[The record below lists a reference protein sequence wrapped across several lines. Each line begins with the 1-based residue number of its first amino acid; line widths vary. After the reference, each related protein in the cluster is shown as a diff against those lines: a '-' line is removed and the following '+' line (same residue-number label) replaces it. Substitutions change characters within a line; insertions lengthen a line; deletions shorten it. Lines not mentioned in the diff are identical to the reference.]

1 MYLSKSPTLLRILTR
16 KNLVWSIPDAKKEIF
31 LTFDDGPVPEITPG
45 VLSILGQY
53 GAKATFF
60 CVGDNVRKNPGV
72 YQQVLEAGHATGNH
86 TFRHLNGW
94 KTPLPEYLNDIEN
107 CSNYVKSSLFR
118 PPYGRIRPS
127 YIPYLRKDY
136 RIIMW
141 SVITGDFDREASPE
155 KILDNALRFTTGG
168 SIVVFHDSLKA
179 SDRMFYAL
187 PRFIEAFSNKGFT
200 FPVLPGS

>member
-16 KNLVWSIPDAKKEIF
+16 KNLVWSIPEAKKEIF

-45 VLSILGQY
+45 VLSILSQY

-72 YQQVLEAGHATGNH
+72 YQQVLDAGHATGNH
-86 TFRHLNGW
+86 TFSHLNGW
-94 KTPLPEYLNDIEN
+94 KTPLPEYLGDIEN

-179 SDRMFYAL
+179 ADRMFYAL
-187 PRFIEAFSNKGFT
+187 PRFLETFSNKGFT

>member
-16 KNLVWSIPDAKKEIF
+16 KNLVWSIPEAKKEIF

-45 VLSILGQY
+45 VLSILSQY

-72 YQQVLEAGHATGNH
+72 YQQVLDAGHATGNH
-86 TFRHLNGW
+86 TFSHLNGW
-94 KTPLPEYLNDIEN
+94 KTPLPEYLGDIEN

-155 KILDNALRFTTGG
+155 KILDNAFRFTTGG

-179 SDRMFYAL
+179 ADRMFYAL
-187 PRFIEAFSNKGFT
+187 PRFLETFSNKGFT

>member
-16 KNLVWSIPDAKKEIF
+16 KNLVWSIPEAKKEIF

-45 VLSILGQY
+45 VLSILSQY

-72 YQQVLEAGHATGNH
+72 YQQVLDAGHATGNH
-86 TFRHLNGW
+86 TFSHLNGW
-94 KTPLPEYLNDIEN
+94 KTPLPEYLGDIEN
-107 CSNYVKSSLFR
+107 CSNYVKSKLFR

-127 YIPYLRKDY
+127 YIAPIRKDY

-155 KILDNALRFTTGG
+155 KILDNAFRFTTGG

-179 SDRMFYAL
+179 ADRMFYAL
-187 PRFIEAFSNKGFT
+187 PRFLETFSNKGFT

>member
-1 MYLSKSPTLLRILTR
+1 MYLSKSPTLLRALTR
-16 KNLVWSIPDAKKEIF
+16 KNLTWSVPGAEKEIF

-72 YQQVLEAGHATGNH
+72 YRQVLEAGHATGNH
-86 TFRHLNGW
+86 TFSHLNGW
-94 KTPLPEYLNDIEN
+94 KTPLPEYLGDIEN

-155 KILDNALRFTTGG
+155 KILDNAFRFTTGG

-179 SDRMFYAL
+179 ADRMFYAL
-187 PRFIEAFSNKGFT
+187 PRFLETFSNKGFT